1 MGFILASG
9 SEGLMVVMEGSLIEI
24 TGRMKHSRLKRDEGS
39 DEERAV
45 GEERAGER
53 WGSRT

>member
-9 SEGLMVVMEGSLIEI
+9 SEGLMVVMEGSLVEI
-24 TGRMKHSRLKRDEGS
+24 TGRMKHSRLKR

>member
-1 MGFILASG
+1 MGFRLASG